1 MTKVVYILTDGTKV
15 YSYAQAQASGQKYTV
30 RYEPIPKPEVKLTE
44 KQRANRVKAIVRQ
57 PPHN

>member
-1 MTKVVYILTDGTKV
+1 MTKVAYILADGTKV

-44 KQRANRVKAIVRQ
+44 KQRANRVKAIVR
-57 PPHN
+57 